1 MRPTREDTAV
11 GSASGRSLFC
21 VCSPLTGD
29 FQPQTRG
36 VSTPSDS
43 ATPAEPSC
51 DSAQLWFYLEVVL
64 DGTS

>member
-1 MRPTREDTAV
+1 M
-11 GSASGRSLFC
+11 GSASSCSLFC